1 MYELRGA
8 GLTETF
14 KEVWE
19 EAAVIEGMRW
29 EEAGRV
35 VGWRQQKDFWARAL
49 EDSTWRSDSSIRSI
63 LGPRWSQGL
72 GGKNTCA

>member
-1 MYELRGA
+1 MEITTVDNLCELRGA

-14 KEVWE
+14 KEDWE

-35 VGWRQQKDFWARAL
+35 VGWRQRKDFWARAL
-49 EDSTWRSDSSIRSI
+49 ENSTWRSDSGIR
-63 LGPRWSQGL
+63 GTQRGQA
-72 GGKNTCA
+72 KRC

>member
-19 EAAVIEGMRW
+19 EAAVIKGMRW

-49 EDSTWRSDSSIRSI
+49 KDITEIDVPID
-63 LGPRWSQGL
+63 LRWVSQGISGL
-72 GGKNTCA
+72 L